1 MLSETSLSAITAFLN
16 CPEAPLFTGN
26 FNKDLDIESKIV
38 LQMDNIIQEYTGEK
52 DGMIKSSLGL
62 IAGRNMKGAIPFKE
76 FTTIFSSTRF
86 LNGFYN
92 FKEGDIYAKSTFIVR
107 SDHSRVAARM
117 ANYWYNCTNP
127 AFGLSKGQLLDNEV
141 YLEVPNS
148 HKCVPNE
155 YLPYDWR
162 VKYKKTKGRV
172 DDDKLKRRRGSMS
185 VRELLGG
192 KEER

>member
-148 HKCVPNE
+148 HTLDA
-155 YLPYDWR
+155 YR
-162 VKYKKTKGRV
+162 V
-172 DDDKLKRRRGSMS
+172 GSGA
-185 VRELLGG
+185 EC
-192 KEER
+192 EEHQVFAPLHEMTMRKAIETVFEAISSSIV